1 MKEIGIKHLAY
12 LIKQAKDARLPQPIF
27 FLGAG
32 ASRTGKI
39 PSASEIVEYILANF
53 SDNPFIIDLSKEK
66 RTYAN
71 LMDCLSPAQ
80 RDTLLKK
87 YIDEAK
93 INVTHLY
100 LAQLIKE
107 GYSDYV
113 LTVNFDNLMLRALAL
128 YNIYPATYDMAI
140 LKDLTTTKI
149 KEKSVV
155 YLHGQS
161 HGLWLLNTQEEMEK
175 VKNTVPRIF
184 DSIKDGRPWVFIG
197 YSGEDPIF
205 EHIQK
210 LGRFDNGLYWVTYKD
225 NMPNENVYN
234 FLCTPNTNAFLIKGF
249 DSDSFMIKLNK
260 ELELPQPEIIDKP
273 FSALSE
279 LLNGIVD
286 IEEEDDFKGVK
297 EKLAIA
303 NKQVDEAIE
312 LFEKGNKKSA
322 NVINKNTDIDLLRKE
337 IIDLII
343 SETYDEGKIAD
354 IEKRTTKFDNKN
366 IVELLSVLYSQWGAS
381 LGKLAESK
389 EDEASD
395 ALFQQ
400 AFDKYEKV
408 ISIKPD
414 SYNVYLYWGG
424 DLVNLA
430 KKKEGDISEVL
441 YQQAFEKFDKAVSI
455 NPDSYYV
462 YLIWGTVLGK
472 LAEKKEGT
480 ASEALY
486 QQAFEKYQRAFSIEP
501 DRYETYVN
509 WGANLSNLAKKKD
522 GDDSDILYQLAIEKY
537 EKVISLKPN
546 DHEAYYSYGLCL
558 MNLALR
564 KEGETAEKLYQQA
577 LEKCQKARE
586 LGGKVYN
593 LACLYALKGN
603 KEQALIYLDESLNKK
618 EIKVNFVRK
627 DEDWKEF
634 LEDADF
640 IEILEKYSKKV

>member
-53 SDNPFIIDLSKEK
+53 SDNPFIIDLLEEK

-80 RDTLLKK
+80 RDSLLKK

-161 HGLWLLNTQEEMEK
+161 HGLWLLNTKEEMEK
-175 VKNTVPRIF
+175 VRNTVPRIF

-210 LGRFDNGLYWVTYKD
+210 LGRFDNGLYWVTYKN
-225 NMPNENVYN
+225 NMPNENVHN
-234 FLCTPNTNAFLIKGF
+234 FLCTANTNAFLIKGF

-354 IEKRTTKFDNKN
+354 IEKRTTKFENKD
-366 IVELLSVLYSQWGAS
+366 IVELLSVLYSQWGAN
-381 LGKLAESK
+381 LGTLAESK
-389 EDEASD
+389 EGEASD

-424 DLVNLA
+424 NLVNLA
-430 KKKEGDISEVL
+430 KKKESDISEVL

-455 NPDSYYV
+455 
-462 YLIWGTVLGK
+462 K
-472 LAEKKEGT
+472 
-480 ASEALY
+480 
-486 QQAFEKYQRAFSIEP
+486 P
-501 DRYETYVN
+501 DRYEAYVN
-509 WGANLSNLAKKKD
+509 WGADLTNFAKKKD
-522 GDDSDILYQLAIEKY
+522 GADSDILYQLAIEKY
-537 EKVISLKPN
+537 EKAILLKPN
-546 DHEAYYSYGLCL
+546 DHEAYYSYGSCL
-558 MNLALR
+558 MNLAHR
-564 KEGETAEKLYQQA
+564 KEGETAETLYQQA

-603 KEQALIYLDESLNKK
+603 KKEALMYLDESLDKK
-618 EIKVNFVRK
+618 EHSIDFVRE
-627 DEDWKEF
+627 DDDWKEF